1 MVDSHSTLTS
11 TMTHAVVVTGGAGF
25 IGSHVAEAY
34 LAAGYAVTVLDD
46 LSSGRPEHV
55 PEGAE
60 LVQADVRSP
69 EARRLLGTGRFEI
82 LNHHAAQR
90 DVRCSVADPVADAST
105 NLLGLLNLLQGA
117 QAGGVRRVVFAS
129 SGGTVYTEG
138 ATLPIHETA
147 SKLPVS
153 PYGVA
158 KLASEHYLA
167 MYARLYGIE
176 AVALRYS
183 NVYGP
188 RQTAHGEAGVVA
200 TFARHL
206 LAGEPLVVYGD
217 GEQTRDM
224 VYVTDV
230 AAASLA
236 ASRCSLP
243 PLGDIDGC
251 AYNVGTGVETS
262 VNRLAALMSEVS
274 ARVPRIR
281 HAPARLGESRRNA
294 LDPGKAQRDLCWR
307 PETPLL
313 EGLRATV
320 GWLAQSPTPCVTA

>member
-1 MVDSHSTLTS
+1 MVDSHSTFTS
-11 TMTHAVVVTGGAGF
+11 TMTHAVLVTGGAGF

-34 LAAGYAVTVLDD
+34 LAAGYAVTILDD
-46 LSSGRPEHV
+46 LSSGRPESV
-55 PEGAE
+55 PDGAE

-147 SKLPVS
+147 PKLPVS

-188 RQTAHGEAGVVA
+188 RQTAQGEAGVGA

-206 LAGEPLVVYGD
+206 LAGEPLVGYGD
-217 GEQTRDM
+217 GGQNRDM
-224 VYVTDV
+224 GYVTGV

-236 ASRCSLP
+236 ARPRSP
-243 PLGDIDGC
+243 PPPRGIHGL
-251 AYNVGTGVETS
+251 ASNV
-262 VNRLAALMSEVS
+262 
-274 ARVPRIR
+274 
-281 HAPARLGESRRNA
+281 RNA
-294 LDPGKAQRDLCWR
+294 LAKA
-307 PETPLL
+307 
-313 EGLRATV
+313 V
-320 GWLAQSPTPCVTA
+320 N